1 MLRIQCGAGVIADY
15 FHQFRRRKGRK
26 NPGDAEICSWN
37 SSGILI
43 YLLPAVFSG
52 NAIWFAMPITEFIVA
67 VYVIHEMIK
76 YTKQLSAER
85 MG

>member
-1 MLRIQCGAGVIADY
+1 
-15 FHQFRRRKGRK
+15 
-26 NPGDAEICSWN
+26 
-37 SSGILI
+37 
-43 YLLPAVFSG
+43 
-52 NAIWFAMPITEFIVA
+52 MPITEFIVA